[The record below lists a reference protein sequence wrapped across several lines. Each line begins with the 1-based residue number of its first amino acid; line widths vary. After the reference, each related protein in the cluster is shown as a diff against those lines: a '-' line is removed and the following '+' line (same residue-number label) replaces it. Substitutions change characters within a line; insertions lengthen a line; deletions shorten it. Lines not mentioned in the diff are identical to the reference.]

1 MLFIETR
8 SLKPAAAVGDA
19 VIQGWEKAPGLAS
32 GGTSAL
38 SLWPWTP
45 SEKAFFAHAFP
56 RPGGQPRATGQ
67 QVGPGMGGARGP
79 RAVKGGVWEPLGR
92 R

>member
-19 VIQGWEKAPGLAS
+19 VIQGWEKAPGLAG

-38 SLWPWTP
+38 SLWPWMP

-56 RPGGQPRATGQ
+56 RPGGQPRGHGPAGRAGDGR
-67 QVGPGMGGARGP
+67 GPGPSCCEGRGLGAPG
-79 RAVKGGVWEPLGR
+79 
-92 R
+92 